1 MKTPVLV
8 IGIALLAIAGGA
20 AGYYGGE
27 LAEPGPTPYGVAA
40 GPLAGTKVAPSTPST
55 PSTPLSRK
63 TPKPSKVPPLL
74 PGDLEFK
81 TRNFSVE
88 STTGEQVRLSIRTP
102 ASWKLIDNPKAPTEV
117 KFVGAQGER
126 AIRVESGF
134 PPDKSVMQSR
144 EEIVTGLAE
153 SQPYENDVQIK
164 SPDVKVSQVEGDDG
178 RLRTVSTLVYTYIPD
193 EVVRYVIVRWVATG
207 DDDKATVEMSI
218 AGLPQDVKAL
228 NEILDQ
234 ATRSVKFRD

>member
-1 MKTPVLV
+1 MKAPVLV
-8 IGIALLAIAGGA
+8 IGITLLAIAGGA

-40 GPLAGTKVAPSTPST
+40 GPLTGTKVTPSPT
-55 PSTPLSRK
+55 PTITLSRK
-63 TPKPSKVPPLL
+63 KPKPSKVPALV
-74 PGDLEFK
+74 PGELQFK

-88 STTGEQVRLSIRTP
+88 STTGEQVRLSVRTP
-102 ASWKLIDNPKAPTEV
+102 ANWKLTDSPQVPTEV

-134 PPDKSVMQSR
+134 PPDKSVVQAR
-144 EEIVTGLAE
+144 EEIVKGLAE
-153 SQPYENDVQIK
+153 SQPFQNDVQIK
-164 SPDVKVSQVEGDDG
+164 AESESQVEGDDG
-178 RLRTVSTLVYTYIPD
+178 SLRTVSTLVYTYIPD

-207 DDDKATVEMSI
+207 PDDTATVEMSI

-228 NEILDQ
+228 NEILEQ

>member
-1 MKTPVLV
+1 VKTPVLV
-8 IGIALLAIAGGA
+8 LGIALLAIAGGA

-40 GPLAGTKVAPSTPST
+40 GPLAGTKVAPSTPPIT
-55 PSTPLSRK
+55 LSRK
-63 TPKPSKVPPLL
+63 TPKPSKVAPLL
-74 PGDLEFK
+74 PGELEFK

-88 STTGEQVRLSIRTP
+88 STTGEQVRLSVRTP
-102 ASWKLIDNPKAPTEV
+102 SSWKLTDNPKAPTEV

-126 AIRVESGF
+126 AIRIESGF
-134 PPDKSVMQSR
+134 PPDKSVVQSR
-144 EEIVTGLAE
+144 DEIVKGLAE
-153 SQPYENDVQIK
+153 SQPYQNDVQIK
-164 SPDVKVSQVEGDDG
+164 SQSESRVEGDDG

-207 DDDKATVEMSI
+207 PDDTATVEMSI

-228 NEILDQ
+228 NEILEQ

>member
-8 IGIALLAIAGGA
+8 IGLALLGIAGGA

-40 GPLAGTKVAPSTPST
+40 GPLTGTKVAPSPTPAIT
-55 PSTPLSRK
+55 LSRK
-63 TPKPSKVPPLL
+63 KPKPSKVAPLL
-74 PGDLEFK
+74 PGELEFK

-102 ASWKLIDNPKAPTEV
+102 STWKLTDNPQVATEV
-117 KFVGAQGER
+117 KFVGTQGER

-134 PPDKSVMQSR
+134 PPDKSVVRSR
-144 EEIVTGLAE
+144 DEIVKGLAE
-153 SQPYENDVQIK
+153 SQPYQNDVQIK
-164 SPDVKVSQVEGDDG
+164 SQGESRVEGDDG
-178 RLRTVSTLVYTYIPD
+178 NLRTVSTLVYTYIPD
-193 EVVRYVIVRWVATG
+193 DVVRYVIVRWVATG
-207 DDDKATVEMSI
+207 PDDTATVEMSI